1 MIQKEEARGKW
12 DIITGNHAVAHAAR
26 LARVK
31 VVPAYPITPQTTI
44 VEYIA
49 DFIARGE
56 MDAEYIRVESEHSA
70 MAAAIGAA
78 AVGVRTFTATA
89 SQGLLLM
96 HEVLHWAVGARLP
109 IGMAVVNRAVGPPWS
124 IHVDH
129 QDAISQRDTGWMI
142 MFVSSNQEAL
152 DSVLMMYKVAEDDRV
167 LLPFMVCLDG
177 FVLSHTYQPVHIP
190 DQEDVDA
197 FLPEYKPKHWIMDP
211 GDPITYGN
219 LVMPDQDYMEMRWSI
234 HKSMIEAK
242 SVIKEVSAEF
252 RDRFGRFHGDLV
264 WEYRADDADAVIVT
278 TGTLASEA
286 EEAVDV
292 LREKGENVGL
302 LKIRSYR
309 PFPTED
315 VVRVADGRKLLVV
328 IDRSISFGQGGPLAT
343 DVRSALFT
351 YGVDTPVVGFV
362 TGLGGRDITYEDIAK
377 MVAIAREKASAR
389 EFRPVEWY
397 KLKKG

>member
-1 MIQKEEARGKW
+1 MIQRQAERGKW

-49 DFIARGE
+49 DFIERGE

-78 AVGVRTFTATA
+78 AVGARTFTATA

-96 HEVLHWAVGARLP
+96 HEVLHWAVGSRLP

-142 MFVSSNQEAL
+142 QFVSSNQEAL
-152 DSVLMMYKVAEDDRV
+152 DTVLMMYKVAERPDV

-177 FVLSHTYQPVHIP
+177 FVLSHTFQPVHIP
-190 DQEDVDA
+190 DQADVDA
-197 FLPEYKPKHWIMDP
+197 FLPEYRPPHWVMDP
-211 GDPITYGN
+211 DRPITYGN
-219 LVMPDQDYMEMRWSI
+219 LVMPDREYMEMRWSI
-234 HKSMIEAK
+234 HEAM
-242 SVIKEVSAEF
+242 VMARGAIKEVAEEF
-252 RDRFGRFHGDLV
+252 RRAFGRYHGDLV
-264 WEYRADDADAVIVT
+264 WRYETEDADILIVA

-286 EEAVDV
+286 EEAVDL
-292 LREKGENVGL
+292 LRSGGKDVGL
-302 LKIRSYR
+302 VKVRSYR
-309 PFPTED
+309 PFPEEEI
-315 VVRVADGRKLLVV
+315 VRLAEGRKAIVV
-328 IDRSISFGQGGPLAT
+328 LDRSISPGQAGPLAT
-343 DVRSALFT
+343 DVRAALFT
-351 YGVDTPVVGFV
+351 AGVSTPVVGFV
-362 TGLGGRDITYEDIAK
+362 TGLGGRDITYEDIAEI
-377 MVAIAREKASAR
+377 VRIAEEQVKEGRI
-389 EFRPVEWY
+389 RPVEWY
-397 KLKKG
+397 KLRR

>member
-1 MIQKEEARGKW
+1 MIQREESRGRW

-78 AVGVRTFTATA
+78 AVGARTFTATA

-109 IGMAVVNRAVGPPWS
+109 IGMAIVNRAVGPPWS

-142 MFVSSNQEAL
+142 TFVSSNQEAL

-177 FVLSHTYQPVHIP
+177 FVLSHTFQPVHIP

-197 FLPEYKPKHWIMDP
+197 FLPEYKPKHWVMDP
-211 GDPITYGN
+211 DNPVTLGN

-234 HKSMIEAK
+234 HEAMIKAK

-252 RDRFGRFHGDLV
+252 KDRFGRFHGDLV
-264 WEYRADDADAVIVT
+264 WEYRTDDADVIVVA
-278 TGTLASEA
+278 TGTLASET

-292 LREKGENVGL
+292 LRDKGESVGL

-309 PFPTED
+309 PFPIED
-315 VVRVADGRKLLVV
+315 VVRIADGRKLLVV
-328 IDRSISFGQGGPLAT
+328 VDRSISFGQGGPLAT

-351 YGVDTPVVGFV
+351 AGVDTPVVGFV

-377 MVAIAREKASAR
+377 MVAIAREKVRAR
-389 EFRPVEWY
+389 EVRPVEWY
-397 KLKKG
+397 KLKG

>member
-315 VVRVADGRKLLVV
+315 VVRVADGRKLLFV

>member
-1 MIQKEEARGKW
+1 MIQREEARGKW

-70 MAAAIGAA
+70 MASAIGAA
-78 AVGVRTFTATA
+78 AVGARTFTATA

-211 GDPITYGN
+211 EDPITYGN

-234 HKSMIEAK
+234 HESIIEAK

-264 WEYRADDADAVIVT
+264 WKYRADDADVVIVT

-315 VVRVADGRKLLVV
+315 VVGVADGRKLLVV

-389 EFRPVEWY
+389 ELRPVEWY

>member
-1 MIQKEEARGKW
+1 VIQREEARGKW

-70 MAAAIGAA
+70 MASAIGAA
-78 AVGVRTFTATA
+78 AVGARTFTATA

-190 DQEDVDA
+190 DQGDVDA

-211 GDPITYGN
+211 EDPITYGN

-234 HKSMIEAK
+234 HESMIEAK

-264 WEYRADDADAVIVT
+264 WKYRADDADVVIVT

-315 VVRVADGRKLLVV
+315 VVGVADGRKLLVV

-343 DVRSALFT
+343 DIRSALFT

-389 EFRPVEWY
+389 ELRPVEWY